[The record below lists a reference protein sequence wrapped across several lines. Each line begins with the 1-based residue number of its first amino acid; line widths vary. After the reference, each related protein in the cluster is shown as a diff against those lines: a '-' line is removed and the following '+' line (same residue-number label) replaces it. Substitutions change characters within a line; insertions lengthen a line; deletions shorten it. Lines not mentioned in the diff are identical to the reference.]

1 ELSIQ
6 VAEERYLLIE
16 TAHICVVWSARL
28 SEHDGYLEGYALILV
43 WLQSMFSCGW
53 LIVLCEPLLSLFFGL
68 REMPKLRLGHRDL
81 VHLTDRDIQLEDL
94 SSLVAQKQISKGASG
109 DELQRLRA

>member
-1 ELSIQ
+1 
-6 VAEERYLLIE
+6 
-16 TAHICVVWSARL
+16 
-28 SEHDGYLEGYALILV
+28 
-43 WLQSMFSCGW
+43 
-53 LIVLCEPLLSLFFGL
+53 
-68 REMPKLRLGHRDL
+68 MPKLRLGHRDL